1 MERLVLSGLA
11 SAALALSLGA
21 AAPAGAQTS
30 PAKPAAAPSS
40 STAPTSSAAPTS
52 GTAPAPAVQTVE
64 PEALEALRRMS
75 TYLQTLNAFEI
86 RTQTTFDLV
95 TRDGQTVQLDGGA
108 VYKVRR
114 PNNFAIQVTSNRKSR
129 SFIYDGKQ
137 ITVYAPNLSYYA
149 TTSAPATIR
158 ETLNLMAD
166 KYQIRLPLEDLFRWS
181 DPADKRAEDLK
192 SGFHAGTAVIDG
204 ATTDQYVF
212 REGTIDWQIWIEQGA
227 RPLPRKIVI
236 TDRIDPANPAYIARL
251 SWNLSPTL
259 SDQDFAFRPG
269 KDDKLIQLAD
279 VAR

>member
-1 MERLVLSGLA
+1 MEEQTMERLVLAGLTT
-11 SAALALSLGA
+11 AALALSLGA
-21 AAPAGAQTS
+21 AAPAGAQTA
-30 PAKPAAAPSS
+30 PTKPAAA
-40 STAPTSSAAPTS
+40 SAAPTA
-52 GTAPAPAVQTVE
+52 GAAPAPAVQTVE

-114 PNNFAIQVTSNRKSR
+114 PNNFAIRVTSNRKSR
-129 SFIYDGKQ
+129 SFLYDGKQ

-158 ETLNLMAD
+158 ETLDLMAN

-192 SGFHAGTAVIDG
+192 SGFHAGTAIIDG

-227 RPLPRKIVI
+227 RPLPRKVVI
-236 TDRIDPANPAYIARL
+236 TDRIDPANPAYIAKL